1 MKVRPSH
8 QPGHVVFDVSSRDM
22 VFLAGAGSL
31 SDVISTVVEE
41 EISFREQ
48 LNERASKQTR
58 LLEEILARS
67 QLLVSLEIKR
77 SMLHEENH

>member
-1 MKVRPSH
+1 
-8 QPGHVVFDVSSRDM
+8 
-22 VFLAGAGSL
+22 
-31 SDVISTVVEE
+31 VISTVVEE